1 MGESGSTITLQ
12 VIIIGMIMFF
22 VLALAV
28 ILFFI
33 VYQKRLLAQQK
44 KHQELAAEYQ
54 RELLAVAIESE
65 EKERTRIGKELH
77 DDVGALLTTTKL
89 YLGQISSEVAPEEL
103 TTITSKM
110 KSLFDTMISG
120 VRNISQD
127 LRPVILEKLGLIEAV
142 DTLVQ
147 TVNDAGKL
155 EATFVDLT
163 TSPIAKAN
171 ELNTYR
177 IIQELINNTLKHA
190 LASNLSVTMSNEAK
204 ALKIVYEDDGI
215 GLQQEHM
222 NQKGIGLKN
231 IESRLSVMNGTIHF
245 NAQKSGMKATIK
257 IPSAS

>member
-1 MGESGSTITLQ
+1 MGESESTITLQ
-12 VIIIGMIMFF
+12 VIIIGMVMFF

-44 KHQELAAEYQ
+44 KHRQIEADYQ

-89 YLGQISSEVAPEEL
+89 YLSQVSSELSPEEL
-103 TTITSKM
+103 TKTTDKM
-110 KSLFDTMISG
+110 RSLFDTMIQG

-127 LRPVILEKLGLIEAV
+127 LRPVILEKLGLMEAI
-142 DTLVQ
+142 DNLVQ
-147 TVNDAGKL
+147 TVNDTGKIK
-155 EATFVDLT
+155 AKFVDFS
-163 TSPIAKAN
+163 TSSIAKAN
-171 ELNTYR
+171 ELNIYR

-190 LASNLSVTMSNEAK
+190 VASNLSITISNTGK
-204 ALKIVYEDDGI
+204 TLKIVYEDDGI
-215 GLQQEHM
+215 GLQQEYL

-231 IESRLSVMNGTIHF
+231 IESRLSVVEGTMNF
-245 NAQKSGMKATIK
+245 SSQKSGMKATIN
-257 IPSAS
+257 IPM

>member
-1 MGESGSTITLQ
+1 MGESESTITLQ
-12 VIIIGMIMFF
+12 VIIIGMVMFF

-44 KHQELAAEYQ
+44 NHQKIEADYQ
-54 RELLAVAIESE
+54 RELLAVAIEGE

-89 YLGQISSEVAPEEL
+89 YLSQVSSELSPEEL
-103 TTITSKM
+103 TTTTDKM
-110 KSLFDTMISG
+110 RSLFDTMIQG

-142 DTLVQ
+142 ASLAQ
-147 TVNDAGKL
+147 TVNDTGKIKV
-155 EATFVDLT
+155 TFTDFT
-163 TSPIAKAN
+163 TSSIAKAN

-190 LASNLSVTMSNEAK
+190 LASNMSIMMSTERK
-204 ALKIVYEDDGI
+204 TLKIVYEDDGI
-215 GLQQEHM
+215 GMQQEYV

-231 IESRLSVMNGTIHF
+231 IESRLSVLEGTINF
-245 NAQKSGMKATIK
+245 NAQKSGMKATIN
-257 IPSAS
+257 IPIA

>member
-44 KHQELAAEYQ
+44 NHQKIEADYQ

-89 YLGQISSEVAPEEL
+89 YLSQISTELTLEEL
-103 TTITSKM
+103 TTTTDKM
-110 KSLFDTMISG
+110 RSLFDAMIQG

-127 LRPVILEKLGLIEAV
+127 LRPVILEKLGLLEAV

-147 TVNDAGKL
+147 TVNEAGKL
-155 EATFVDLT
+155 EAIFVDVT
-163 TSPIAKAN
+163 TSPIAKAY
-171 ELNTYR
+171 ELNIYR

-190 LASNLSVTMSNEAK
+190 AASNLSITIGNEGNT
-204 ALKIVYEDDGI
+204 LKIVYEDDGI
-215 GLQQEHM
+215 GLQQEYL
-222 NQKGIGLKN
+222 NQKGIGLRN
-231 IESRLSVMNGTIHF
+231 IESRLSVLEGTIHF
-245 NAQKSGMKATIK
+245 SAQKSGMKATIK
-257 IPSAS
+257 IPM

>member
-1 MGESGSTITLQ
+1 MGESESTITLQ

-44 KHQELAAEYQ
+44 KHRQIEADYQ

-89 YLGQISSEVAPEEL
+89 YLSQVSSELSPEEL
-103 TTITSKM
+103 TTTTDKM
-110 KSLFDTMISG
+110 RSLFDTMIQG

-127 LRPVILEKLGLIEAV
+127 LRPVILEKLGLMEAI
-142 DTLVQ
+142 DNLVQ
-147 TVNDAGKL
+147 TVNDTGKIK
-155 EATFVDLT
+155 ANFVDFS
-163 TSPIAKAN
+163 TSSIAKAN
-171 ELNTYR
+171 ELNVYR

-190 LASNLSVTMSNEAK
+190 MASNLSITISNTGK
-204 ALKIVYEDDGI
+204 VLKIVYEDDGI
-215 GLQQEHM
+215 GMQQEYL

-231 IESRLSVMNGTIHF
+231 IESRLSVVEGTISF
-245 NAQKSGMKATIK
+245 NSQKSGMKAMIN
-257 IPSAS
+257 IPM

>member
-1 MGESGSTITLQ
+1 MGQSESTLTLQ
-12 VIIIGMIMFF
+12 VIIIGMIMLF

-44 KHQELAAEYQ
+44 NHQKIEADYQ

-89 YLGQISSEVAPEEL
+89 YLGQISSKLSPEEL
-103 TTITSKM
+103 TTTTDKM
-110 KSLFDTMISG
+110 KSLFDNMIQG

-127 LRPVILEKLGLIEAV
+127 LRPVILEKLGLLEAV
-142 DTLVQ
+142 DNLVQ
-147 TVNDAGKL
+147 TVNNAGKL
-155 EATFVDLT
+155 EATFVDVT

-190 LASNLSVTMSNEAK
+190 MASNLSVTIGHEGDM
-204 ALKIVYEDDGI
+204 LKIVYEDDGI
-215 GLQQEHM
+215 GLQQEYL
-222 NQKGIGLKN
+222 NQKGIGLRN
-231 IESRLSVMNGTIHF
+231 IESRLSVLKGTIHF
-245 NAQKSGMKATIK
+245 NAQKMGMKATLK
-257 IPSAS
+257 IPS